1 MARAIHQ
8 FRFYSDSS
16 SEERNEPSGVD
27 YISAG
32 GMQAFSTGSLF
43 DGTKG
48 GKKYVP
54 ILQLGIQSIPGTYF
68 YLNGGLDP
76 IIIGSTG
83 IYELD
88 LTGEIEISKLSFDW
102 NSLDRINNMANGYL
116 IVDIIYDDENREEDE
131 I

>member
-8 FRFYSDSS
+8 FRFYSDSE
-16 SEERNEPSGVD
+16 SEPRNEPSGPD
-27 YISAG
+27 YTNAG
-32 GMQAFSTGSLF
+32 GMQAFSSGSLF

-54 ILQLGIQSIPGTYF
+54 ILQLGIQSVPGTYF

-88 LTGEIEISKLSFDW
+88 LSGEIEISKLEFDYA
-102 NSLDRINNMANGYL
+102 SLTRINEMANGYL
-116 IVDIIYDDENREEDE
+116 IIDIIYEDE
-131 I
+131 EE

>member
-8 FRFYSDSS
+8 FRFYHDAEN
-16 SEERNEPSGVD
+16 EERNEPSGAE
-27 YISAG
+27 YTAAG
-32 GMQAFSTGSLF
+32 GMTAFSTGSLF

-76 IIIGSTG
+76 IIIGATG

-88 LTGEIEISKLSFDW
+88 LSGEIEISKLEFDYE
-102 NSLDRINNMANGYL
+102 SLERINKMANGYL
-116 IVDIIYDDENREEDE
+116 IVDIIYEDE
-131 I
+131 EE

>member
-1 MARAIHQ
+1 MT
-8 FRFYSDSS
+8 
-16 SEERNEPSGVD
+16 
-27 YISAG
+27 
-32 GMQAFSTGSLF
+32 AFSTGSLF

-88 LTGEIEISKLSFDW
+88 LSGEIEISKLEFDYE
-102 NSLDRINNMANGYL
+102 SLERINKMANGYL
-116 IVDIIYDDENREEDE
+116 IVDIIYEDE
-131 I
+131 EE

>member
-1 MARAIHQ
+1 MAKAIHQ
-8 FRFYSDSS
+8 FRFYSDSP
-16 SEERNEPSGVD
+16 SEGRNEPSGLD
-27 YISAG
+27 YTNAG
-32 GMQAFSTGSLF
+32 GMTAFASGSLF

-88 LTGEIEISKLSFDW
+88 LTGEVEISKLEFELE
-102 NSLDRINNMANGYL
+102 SLQRINSMQNGYL
-116 IVDIIYDDENREEDE
+116 IVDIIYEDE
-131 I
+131 EG

>member
-1 MARAIHQ
+1 MAKAIHQ
-8 FRFYSDSS
+8 FRFYSDRE
-16 SEERNEPSGVD
+16 SEGRNEPSGLD
-27 YISAG
+27 YINAG
-32 GMQAFSTGSLF
+32 GMTAFATGSLF

-88 LTGEIEISKLSFDW
+88 LSGEVEISKLEFELE
-102 NSLDRINNMANGYL
+102 SLKRINEMQNGYL
-116 IVDIIYDDENREEDE
+116 IVDIIYEDE
-131 I
+131 EV

>member
-8 FRFYSDSS
+8 FRFYSDSE
-16 SEERNEPSGVD
+16 SEPRNEPSGLEYVD
-27 YISAG
+27 LG
-32 GMQAFSTGSLF
+32 GMEAFTTGSLF

-54 ILQLGIQSIPGTYF
+54 ILQLGIQTVPGTYF

-88 LTGEIEISKLSFDW
+88 LNGEVEISKLEIDRD
-102 NSLDRINNMANGYL
+102 SLNRINEMQNGYL
-116 IVDIIYDDENREEDE
+116 IIDIIYEDE
-131 I
+131 EA

>member
-1 MARAIHQ
+1 MAKAIHQ
-8 FRFYSDSS
+8 FRFYSDSAA
-16 SEERNEPSGVD
+16 EGRNEPSGLD
-27 YISAG
+27 YTNAG
-32 GMQAFSTGSLF
+32 GINAFKSGSLF
-43 DGTKG
+43 DGTNG

-88 LTGEIEISKLSFDW
+88 LSGEVEISKLEFEEA
-102 NSLDRINNMANGYL
+102 SLKRISEMQNGYL
-116 IVDIIYDDENREEDE
+116 IIDIIYEDE
-131 I
+131 EV

>member
-8 FRFYSDSS
+8 FRFYSDS
-16 SEERNEPSGVD
+16 EGEPRNEPSGLEYVD
-27 YISAG
+27 LG
-32 GMQAFSTGSLF
+32 GMEAFTTGSLF

-54 ILQLGIQSIPGTYF
+54 ILQLGIQTIPGTYF

-88 LTGEIEISKLSFDW
+88 LSGEIEISKLEIDYQ
-102 NSLDRINNMANGYL
+102 SLERINNMANGYL
-116 IVDIIYDDENREEDE
+116 IIDIIYEDE
-131 I
+131 EV

>member
-1 MARAIHQ
+1 MAKAIHQ
-8 FRFYSDSS
+8 FRFYSDSAN
-16 SEERNEPSGVD
+16 EDRNEPSGLD
-27 YISAG
+27 YVAAG

-54 ILQLGIQSIPGTYF
+54 IVQLGIQSIPGTYF

-88 LTGEIEISKLSFDW
+88 LTGEIEISKLEFDW
-102 NSLDRINNMANGYL
+102 KSLDRINSMANGYL
-116 IVDIIYDDENREEDE
+116 IVDIIYEDENEEDE
-131 I
+131 

>member
-8 FRFYSDSS
+8 FRFYSDSE
-16 SEERNEPSGVD
+16 SEPRNEPSGLDYVD
-27 YISAG
+27 LG
-32 GMQAFSTGSLF
+32 GMEAFTTGSLF

-54 ILQLGIQSIPGTYF
+54 ILQLGIQTIPGTYF

-88 LTGEIEISKLSFDW
+88 LTGEVEISKLEIDR
-102 NSLDRINNMANGYL
+102 NSLERINNMQNGYL
-116 IVDIIYDDENREEDE
+116 IIDIIYEDE
-131 I
+131 EV

>member
-8 FRFYSDSS
+8 FRFYKDA
-16 SEERNEPSGVD
+16 ENEARNEPSGVE
-27 YISAG
+27 YVSAG
-32 GMQAFSTGSLF
+32 GMTAFSTGSLF

-83 IYELD
+83 IYELN
-88 LTGEIEISKLSFDW
+88 LTGEIEISKLEFDFQ
-102 NSLDRINNMANGYL
+102 SLQRINEMPNGYL
-116 IVDIIYDDENREEDE
+116 IVDIIYEKEEE
-131 I
+131 